1 MMNNIIF
8 ITGMSGS
15 GKSTIS
21 RGVAEHFPQAMH
33 LDVDQLRQMMVAG
46 RAKPG
51 QPDIVREEWVKQLQ
65 LARST
70 ATYMAN
76 LYASQGVDV
85 VIDDFC
91 WPPNFPE
98 YYAALFENPAV
109 HRVLLLPTQSALAER
124 IIKRG
129 GPFANETRPPS
140 DTPPSEQLHS
150 INLPTLIL
158 VGERDLPDFQAMAEF
173 MVQHIPN
180 AAKVVLSG
188 VGHMSNMED
197 PTRFNEIVLGFLLKI

>member
-21 RGVAEHFPQAMH
+21 RGVAEYFPQAMH
-33 LDVDQLRQMMVAG
+33 LDVDQLRHMMVTG

-51 QPDIVREEWVKQLQ
+51 QPDVAPEEWVKQLQ

-109 HRVLLLPTQSALAER
+109 HRVLLLPNQAALAER
-124 IIKRG
+124 IVKRG
-129 GPFANETRPPS
+129 GTFADVFVKNIPYVYDYME
-140 DTPPSEQLHS
+140 
-150 INLPTLIL
+150 
-158 VGERDLPDFQAMAEF
+158 AMPKA
-173 MVQHIPN
+173 
-180 AAKVVLSG
+180 G
-188 VGHMSNMED
+188 W
-197 PTRFNEIVLGFLLKI
+197 IVLDSSDWTIEQTVHEVLVRIGATHSQTNN

>member
-1 MMNNIIF
+1 MNNIIF

-33 LDVDQLRQMMVAG
+33 LDVDKLRGMMVTGLA
-46 RAKPG
+46 RPG
-51 QPDIVREEWVKQLQ
+51 SRPDIVTEEWIKQLQ
-65 LARST
+65 LARAT

-76 LYASQGVDV
+76 LYAGQGIDV

-129 GPFANETRPPS
+129 GTFADVFVKN
-140 DTPPSEQLHS
+140 TPYVYSYLEPMPKE
-150 INLPTLIL
+150 
-158 VGERDLPDFQAMAEF
+158 GW
-173 MVQHIPN
+173 
-180 AAKVVLSG
+180 
-188 VGHMSNMED
+188 
-197 PTRFNEIVLGFLLKI
+197 IVLDSSDWTVEQTVQEVLTRIGATHSETNSPPHG

>member
-1 MMNNIIF
+1 MNNIIF

-15 GKSTIS
+15 GKSTTC
-21 RGVAEHFPQAMH
+21 RGVVEHFPQAMH
-33 LDVDQLRQMMVAG
+33 IDVDQLRQMMVTG

-51 QPDIVREEWVKQLQ
+51 QPDVVTEEWVTQLQ

-76 LYASQGVDV
+76 LYASEGVDV

-91 WPPNFPE
+91 WPPNFAE

-124 IIKRG
+124 ITKRG
-129 GPFANETRPPS
+129 GPFADVFVKN
-140 DTPPSEQLHS
+140 TPYVYSYLESMPKD
-150 INLPTLIL
+150 
-158 VGERDLPDFQAMAEF
+158 GW
-173 MVQHIPN
+173 
-180 AAKVVLSG
+180 
-188 VGHMSNMED
+188 
-197 PTRFNEIVLGFLLKI
+197 IVLDSSDWTVEQTVHEVLARISVTHNNSTFAKKRSQ